1 MLALP
6 KLPRDMHEQAA
17 AELQQAERN
26 KSPVRQLSI
35 RHPEMTI
42 ADAYEVQTAWLRL
55 KLAEGQKIRGRKVGL
70 TSRAMRD
77 AVGIDDSD
85 LGTLFDDT
93 FYANGAVIPFTNF
106 IEPKIEVELAFILK
120 EPLSGPNVD
129 FLQVLRA
136 TESVVPAM
144 EILDARIHRIDPDT
158 KRQRT
163 VIDTISDN
171 AANAGFLIGGRPFK
185 PDVVDLRWV
194 SAFCLRNGEVIETG
208 SGAGVLNHPANAIAW
223 LANALHERGEQ
234 LEAGQIHLSGAFM
247 RPVTVSKGDTI
258 HADFGPFGSVSC
270 HFN

>member
-1 MLALP
+1 MLVLP
-6 KLPRDMHEQAA
+6 KLPRDVHEKAA
-17 AELQQAERN
+17 VELQQAERS
-26 KSPVRQLSI
+26 KCPVRQLSI

-77 AVGIDDSD
+77 AVGINDSD

-93 FYANGAVIPFTNF
+93 FYADGAVIPFANF

-129 FLQVLRA
+129 FLQVLKA
-136 TESVVPAM
+136 TDNVVPAM
-144 EILDARIHRIDPDT
+144 EILDARIHRVDPDT
-158 KRQRT
+158 KRTRT

-171 AANAGFLIGGRPFK
+171 AGNAGFLVGGRPFK
-185 PDVVDLRWV
+185 PDAVDLRWV
-194 SAFCLRNGEVIETG
+194 SALCLQNGEVVETG
-208 SGAGVLNHPANAIAW
+208 SGAGVLNNPANAIAW
-223 LANALHERGEQ
+223 LANALHERGEL

-247 RPVTVSKGDTI
+247 RPISVRKGDTI
-258 HADFGPFGSVSC
+258 HADFGPFGSLSC

>member
-1 MLALP
+1 MLGLP
-6 KLPRDMHEQAA
+6 KLLGHLHEQAA
-17 AELQQAERN
+17 AELQQAERTRR
-26 KSPVRQLSI
+26 PIRQLSI

-55 KLAEGQKIRGRKVGL
+55 KLAEGQKIGGRKVGL

-85 LGTLFDDT
+85 FGTLFGDT
-93 FYANGAVIPFTNF
+93 RYADGAVIPFANF
-106 IEPKIEVELAFILK
+106 IEPKIEVELGFVLK
-120 EPLSGPNVD
+120 EPLSGANVD

-158 KRQRT
+158 KRPRT

-171 AANAGFLIGGRPFK
+171 AANAGFLVGGCPFK
-185 PDVVDLRWV
+185 PDAVDLRWV

-223 LANALHERGEQ
+223 LANALHDRGER

-247 RPVTVSKGDTI
+247 RPISVSKGDTI

-270 HFN
+270 HFH

>member
-1 MLALP
+1 MRS
-6 KLPRDMHEQAA
+6 K
-17 AELQQAERN
+17 
-26 KSPVRQLSI
+26 
-35 RHPEMTI
+35 
-42 ADAYEVQTAWLRL
+42 TAWLRM
-55 KLAEGQKIRGRKVGL
+55 KLAEGQNVRGRKVGL

-85 LGTLFDDT
+85 LGTLFDNT
-93 FYANGAVIPFTNF
+93 FYVDGATIAFASF
-106 IEPKIEVELAFILK
+106 IEPRIEVELAFVLR
-120 EPLSGPNVD
+120 EPLSGPKVD

-136 TESVVPAM
+136 TEFVVPAM

-158 KRQRT
+158 KRLRT

-185 PDVVDLRWV
+185 PDAIDLRWV
-194 SAFCLRNGEVIETG
+194 SALCLRNGEVIETG

-223 LANALHERGEQ
+223 LANALHERGEP
-234 LEAGQIHLSGAFM
+234 LEAGQVHLSGAFM
-247 RPVTVSKGDTI
+247 RPIAVRRGDTV